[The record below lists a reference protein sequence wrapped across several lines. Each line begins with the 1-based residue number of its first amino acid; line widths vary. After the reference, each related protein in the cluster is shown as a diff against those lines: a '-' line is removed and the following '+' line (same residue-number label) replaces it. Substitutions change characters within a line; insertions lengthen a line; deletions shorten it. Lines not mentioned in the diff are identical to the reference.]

1 MVQIMIMCRAW
12 TAVCKNK
19 PYWQVKIFSLGSKT
33 TSNSLGNIS
42 LGNIWGNRQ
51 CVDKRTHEFGSQ
63 I

>member
-12 TAVCKNK
+12 TVVCKNK

-42 LGNIWGNRQ
+42 LGNI
-51 CVDKRTHEFGSQ
+51 
-63 I
+63 